1 MGNINQNE
9 DAKVFADSLAYY
21 MKLHKVDRVMFAN
34 ELGFKYT
41 TVCDWCNGKV
51 VPRKNKIQIIAKYF
65 GISESDLI
73 FRDNLLT
80 DKNINRKREILVYKD
95 FPTKISFNKETD
107 SDHLWETIELPT
119 LYGDPNNYFGYI
131 IFDEINNYGN
141 KVFPG
146 DTVVFQKSDRITK
159 KNTFYVIKANK
170 GKPMIVYL
178 IENES
183 NYIFMP
189 IIEYSKVK
197 PIISSKDE
205 INVSIIGVSKYL
217 TRNL

>member
-107 SDHLWETIELPT
+107 SDHLWEAIELPT

>member
-1 MGNINQNE
+1 MGNVNQNE
-9 DAKVFADSLAYY
+9 EAKIFAENLSYY

-107 SDHLWETIELPT
+107 SDHLWEAIELPT

-159 KNTFYVIKANK
+159 KNSFYVIKANK

>member
-9 DAKVFADSLAYY
+9 DAKVFADNLAYY
-21 MKLHKVDRVMFAN
+21 MKLHKVDRVMFTN

-51 VPRKNKIQIIAKYF
+51 VPRNNKIQIIAKYF

-80 DKNINRKREILVYKD
+80 DKNINRKREIIVYKD
-95 FPTKISFNKETD
+95 FPTKITFNKETD
-107 SDHLWETIELPT
+107 SGHLWEAIELPT

-131 IFDEINNYGN
+131 IFDQINEYG
-141 KVFPG
+141 KKIFPG
-146 DTVVFQKSDRITK
+146 DTIVFQKIDRITK
-159 KNTFYVIKANK
+159 KNTFYIIKQNK

-178 IENES
+178 IES
-183 NYIFMP
+183 DDNYIFMP
-189 IIEYSKVK
+189 IIETDKIK
-197 PIISSKDE
+197 PIISSKEDL
-205 INVSIIGVSKYL
+205 NVSIIGVSKYS
-217 TRNL
+217 TRIL

>member
-9 DAKVFADSLAYY
+9 DAKVFADNLAYY

-41 TVCDWCNGKV
+41 TVCDWC
-51 VPRKNKIQIIAKYF
+51 
-65 GISESDLI
+65 SDLI

-107 SDHLWETIELPT
+107 SDHLWEAIELPT

-131 IFDEINNYGN
+131 IFDQINEYGK
-141 KVFPG
+141 KVSSG
-146 DTVVFQKSDRITK
+146 DTIVFQKIDRITK
-159 KNTFYVIKANK
+159 KNTFYIIKPNK
-170 GKPMIVYL
+170 GKPIIVYL
-178 IENES
+178 IES
-183 NYIFMP
+183 DDNYIFMP
-189 IIEYSKVK
+189 IIEFSKIK
-197 PIISSKDE
+197 PIISSKDNL
-205 INVSIIGVSKYL
+205 NVSIIGVSKYS

>member
-107 SDHLWETIELPT
+107 SDHLWEAIELPT

-197 PIISSKDE
+197 PIISSKNE

>member
-107 SDHLWETIELPT
+107 SDHLWEAIELPT

-159 KNTFYVIKANK
+159 KNSFYVIKANK

>member
-9 DAKVFADSLAYY
+9 DAKVFADNLAYY

-51 VPRKNKIQIIAKYF
+51 IPRKNKIQIIAKYF

-95 FPTKISFNKETD
+95 FPTKISFHKETD
-107 SDHLWETIELPT
+107 CDHLSEAIEVPT
-119 LYGDPNNYFGYI
+119 LYADPNNYFGYI
-131 IFDEINNYGN
+131 IFDQINEYGK
-141 KVFPG
+141 KVSSG
-146 DTVVFQKSDRITK
+146 DTIVFQKIDRITK
-159 KNTFYVIKANK
+159 KNTFYIIKPNK
-170 GKPMIVYL
+170 GKPIIVYL
-178 IENES
+178 IES
-183 NYIFMP
+183 DDNYIFMP
-189 IIEYSKVK
+189 IIEFSKIK
-197 PIISSKDE
+197 PIISSKDNL
-205 INVSIIGVSKYL
+205 NVSIIGVSKYS

>member
-107 SDHLWETIELPT
+107 SDHLWEAIELPT

-217 TRNL
+217 IRNL